1 MIYKFKYLLFLFSF
15 VLSYTSFIAQ
25 TGNLDEEFKSKATAT
40 KLAEVVPMDSIMAS
54 ELSKR
59 AGIWLKLETP
69 KYKKST
75 GSSNNGKVDCEV
87 SFLIKAKELNPR
99 IDITGKITMKV
110 AIECKDNKYRYTVSD
125 IIHISRSGTT
135 NGGSI
140 DNIVPDC
147 GSASMDDVTW
157 KKVKG
162 EALRNAAMVVSDL
175 KDGMIKSS
183 ADDASTG
190 W

>member
-1 MIYKFKYLLFLFSF
+1 MIYKFKYLLFVLSLVLSFTSF
-15 VLSYTSFIAQ
+15 VGQ

-40 KLAEVVPMDSIMAS
+40 KLTEVVAMDSIMGS

-59 AGIWLKLETP
+59 AGIWLKLETT

-75 GSSNNGKVDCEV
+75 GGSSNGKIDCEV
-87 SFLIKAKELNPR
+87 SFLVKAKELNPR

-125 IIHISRSGTT
+125 ITHISRSGTT
-135 NGGSI
+135 NGGKI

-147 GSASMDDVTW
+147 GSASMDEVTW
-157 KKVKG
+157 KKLKG
-162 EALRNAAMVVSDL
+162 EALRNAAMVANDI
-175 KDGMIKSS
+175 KEGMIKSS

>member
-1 MIYKFKYLLFLFSF
+1 MALKIKQAYLLFCFLLFST
-15 VLSYTSFIAQ
+15 LSIAQ
-25 TGNLDEEFKSKATAT
+25 TGNLDEEFKSKNNEV
-40 KLAEVVPMDSIMAS
+40 KLTEVVPMDSIMGS

-59 AGIWLKLETP
+59 AAIYMKHETA
-69 KYKKST
+69 KYKKVAGGAT
-75 GSSNNGKVDCEV
+75 NGKYDCTV
-87 SFLIKAKELNPR
+87 SFLIKSKELNPR

-110 AIECKDNKYRYTVSD
+110 VIECKDNKFRYIVSE
-125 IIHISRSGTT
+125 ITHISKTGST
-135 NGGSI
+135 NGGRI

-162 EALRNAAMVVSDL
+162 EAMRDAAMVVSD
-175 KDGMIKSS
+175 IKEVMQKNS
-183 ADDASTG
+183 ADAAAEN